1 MSSAKVFKRFRPLE
15 KEKLAALP
23 KVVNFYLKQLI
34 RWRLLANHVIIHWTC
49 SYQVQTLFVI

>member
-15 KEKLAALP
+15 KEKLAAFP
-23 KVVNFYLKQLI
+23 KVVNFYLKQLL
-34 RWRLLANHVIIHWTC
+34 RWRLLANHVIIRWTC